1 VLVGPILQIE
11 VALFGNEQ
19 ISLREV
25 LLVRVELLLKEGSI
39 TASVLLSEVT
49 HLILV
54 LLLHLSLLVAEI
66 LLLRL
71 DDDVQLRLLALDLFN
86 KLLQVGNLLEV
97 LDFLRGDLLVKH
109 VLLFLVSDLPLQ
121 LALPDQNCL

>member
-49 HLILV
+49 HLVLV